1 MITVISPAK
10 TLDLDP
16 IELPVVTEPQF
27 KKEITELAGI
37 MKQKSLTDLQELM
50 GISENIASLNKDR
63 FKNFS
68 SDFTLENS
76 KPALFTFKGDVYRK
90 MDVENYSEEQLSFA
104 QDHLRILSGLYGI
117 LKPLDLIQPYRLE
130 MGIKLINKKAS
141 DLYGFWQ
148 DKVTRALDEAAQG
161 GTIINLASQ
170 EYFKAVNLKKLQSKV
185 IHITFKEYR
194 NGAYKIIAIFA
205 KQARGT
211 MANYIIE
218 NQIDEPEKLKLFD
231 VDQYEYSEKLS
242 TADNWVFI
250 R

>member
-16 IELPVVTEPQF
+16 IELPTVTEPAF
-27 KKEITELAGI
+27 KKEIKELAGI
-37 MKQKSLTDLQELM
+37 MKKKSRADLQELM
-50 GISENIASLNKDR
+50 GISENIAALNRDR

-90 MDVENYSEEQLSFA
+90 MDVENYSEEQLAFA
-104 QDHLRILSGLYGI
+104 QEHLRILSGLYGL

-130 MGIKLINKKAS
+130 MGIKLQNKKAS

-148 DKVTRALDEAAQG
+148 DKITKALDEAARG
-161 GTIINLASQ
+161 ETVINLASQ
-170 EYFKAVNLKKLQSKV
+170 EYFKAVNLKKLKAKV
-185 IHITFKEYR
+185 LHITFKEYR
-194 NGAYKIIAIFA
+194 NGVYKIIAIFA
-205 KQARGT
+205 KQARGA

-218 NQIDEPEKLKLFD
+218 NQIDDPERLKLFD
-231 VDQYEYSEKLS
+231 VNQYEYSEQLS
-242 TADNWVFI
+242 STDEWVFI

>member
-10 TLDLDP
+10 TLDLSPADP
-16 IELPVVTEPQF
+16 ITVTEPQF
-27 KKEITELAGI
+27 KKEIKELAGI
-37 MKQKSLTDLQELM
+37 MKKKSRADLQELM
-50 GISENIASLNKDR
+50 GISENIATLNRER
-63 FKNFS
+63 FKQFS
-68 SDFTLENS
+68 NNFTLENS

-90 MDVENYSEEQLSFA
+90 MDVANYSEEQLAFA
-104 QDHLRILSGLYGI
+104 QDHLRILSGLYGL

-130 MGIKLINKKAS
+130 MGIKLNNKKAS

-148 DKVTRALDEAAQG
+148 QKITKALDEAATDG
-161 GTIINLASQ
+161 IIINLASQ
-170 EYFKAVNLKKLQSKV
+170 EYFKAVNLKKLKAKV
-185 IHITFKEYR
+185 IHITFKEFR

-218 NQIDEPEKLKLFD
+218 NKIDEPEKLKLFNLD
-231 VDQYEYSEKLS
+231 NYEFAENLS
-242 TADNWVFI
+242 TSDEWVFI

>member
-10 TLDLDP
+10 TLDLSPADP
-16 IELPVVTEPQF
+16 ITVTEPQF
-27 KKEITELAGI
+27 KKEIKELAGI
-37 MKQKSLTDLQELM
+37 MKKKSRADLQELM
-50 GISENIASLNKDR
+50 GISENIATLNRER
-63 FKNFS
+63 FKQFS
-68 SDFTLENS
+68 NDFTLENS

-90 MDVENYSEEQLSFA
+90 MDVANYSEEQLAFA
-104 QDHLRILSGLYGI
+104 QDHLRILSGLYGL

-130 MGIKLINKKAS
+130 MGIKLNNKKAS

-148 DKVTRALDEAAQG
+148 DKITKALDEAATDG
-161 GTIINLASQ
+161 IIINLASQ
-170 EYFKAVNLKKLQSKV
+170 EYFKAVNLKKLKARV

-194 NGAYKIIAIFA
+194 EGAYKIIAIFA

-218 NQIDEPEKLKLFD
+218 NQIDEPEELKLFNLD
-231 VDQYEYSEKLS
+231 NYEFSENLS
-242 TADNWVFI
+242 TSDEWVFI